1 MTDDWMLCVSRST
14 PEKDDVVV
22 LIVNLDPL
30 HPREASTW
38 LDLGALGVAADRPFD
53 VHDELG
59 GETYTWHGAA
69 NYVQL
74 DPAWQP
80 AHILHVRPQQ

>member
-14 PEKDDVVV
+14 PDKEDVII
-22 LIVNLDPL
+22 LIVNLDPH

-38 LDLGALGVAADRPFD
+38 LDLGALGVAADRPFE

-59 GETYTWHGAA
+59 GETYTWHGAV
-69 NYVQL
+69 NYVRL
-74 DPAWQP
+74 DPAWLP
-80 AHILHVRPQQ
+80 AHVLHVRQPR